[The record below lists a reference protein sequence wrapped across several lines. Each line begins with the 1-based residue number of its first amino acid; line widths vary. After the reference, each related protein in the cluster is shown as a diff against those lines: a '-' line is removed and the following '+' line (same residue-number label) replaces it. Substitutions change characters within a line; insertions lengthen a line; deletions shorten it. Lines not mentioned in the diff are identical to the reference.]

1 LDYEPNIKR
10 GLGYLKD
17 SSYIQLIKIKVMNEK
32 TITYLTKIRYKNAT
46 MRATTGELRPR
57 DLIHIARL
65 QFKRGDYI
73 SDRAA
78 ALMVLT
84 QQSFN

>member
-1 LDYEPNIKR
+1 
-10 GLGYLKD
+10 
-17 SSYIQLIKIKVMNEK
+17 MNEK
-32 TITYLTKIRYKNAT
+32 TITHLAKIRYKNAT

-65 QFKRGDYI
+65 QFKNGECF

>member
-1 LDYEPNIKR
+1 
-10 GLGYLKD
+10 
-17 SSYIQLIKIKVMNEK
+17 MNEK
-32 TITYLTKIRYKNAT
+32 TITQLAKIRYYNAT
-46 MRATTGELRPR
+46 TRAIKGELRPR